1 MCGGGMLYLKEDSK
15 FKSKDD
21 VQYIVGTNVRKIC
34 KEKNVNLMEFSE
46 EIDIS
51 YEYLRHIVSPNGQ
64 KSLSFYSM
72 YKIAKILG
80 VSMDE
85 LCNGIFDDELKKNK
99 NWK

>member
-1 MCGGGMLYLKEDSK
+1 MCGGSMQSTKN

-21 VQYIVGTNVRKIC
+21 VQYIIGANVRKVC
-34 KEKNVNLMEFSE
+34 KEKEINLMEFSE

-51 YEYLRHIVSPNGQ
+51 YEYLRHIVSPGGQ

-72 YKIAKILG
+72 YKIAKVLG

-85 LCNGIFDDELKKNK
+85 LCEGIFE
-99 NWK
+99 

>member
-1 MCGGGMLYLKEDSK
+1 MCGGSMQKNSR

-21 VQYIVGTNVRKIC
+21 IQFIVGSNVRKIC
-34 KEKNVNLMEFSE
+34 KDKKVKLMEFAE

-51 YEYLRHIVSPNGQ
+51 YEYLRHIVSEGGQ

-80 VSMDE
+80 VTMDD
-85 LCNGIFDDELKKNK
+85 LCEGIFENKK
-99 NWK
+99 

>member
-1 MCGGGMLYLKEDSK
+1 MCGGSMQKVNK

-21 VQYIVGTNVRKIC
+21 VQFIVGTNVRKVC
-34 KEKNVNLMEFSE
+34 KEKNVNLMEFAE

-51 YEYLRHIVSPNGQ
+51 YEYLRHIVSIGGQ

-80 VSMDE
+80 VGMDD
-85 LCNGIFDDELKKNK
+85 LCKGIFDDKNNK
-99 NWK
+99 YKE

>member
-1 MCGGGMLYLKEDSK
+1 MHKK

-21 VQYIVGTNVRKIC
+21 VQYIVGTNIRKIC
-34 KEKNVNLMEFSE
+34 KEKKINLMEFSE

-51 YEYLRHIVSPNGQ
+51 YEYLRHIVSLGGQ

-85 LCNGIFDDELKKNK
+85 LCDGILEEEKELV
-99 NWK
+99 